1 MAAVSGNSWRL
12 TSSREGS
19 VRSGEEVR
27 REVGEHET
35 YDDDGEILWHGAF
48 EVARAARALAHLERA
63 YMPYAPDG
71 RPHGTLVM
79 PLSHLPEVVYALGH
93 RLADYDT
100 GSDSAY
106 GAYARFAREAVV
118 ASQLAATIDAYE
130 RAHMGVPADD
140 TPPAVSANGAGA
152 PV

>member
-19 VRSGEEVR
+19 VRSGEEVC

-93 RLADYDT
+93 RLAD
-100 GSDSAY
+100 
-106 GAYARFAREAVV
+106 
-118 ASQLAATIDAYE
+118 
-130 RAHMGVPADD
+130 
-140 TPPAVSANGAGA
+140 
-152 PV
+152 